1 MLGRL
6 RVIEQLART
15 SDGFSLS
22 VGSKAT
28 RLADVNV
35 DPNKGAR
42 PDIVATVFH
51 LPFGPE
57 LFDTILFT
65 DVLQYLPVN
74 TEGLAFFELKRC
86 LKRAGRLVLSVPN
99 AIGVFTLLDPDRW
112 LLGNHPYT
120 VEEISRI
127 VVGNGWRVERL
138 TVSGGIWEAI
148 GLLIY
153 YFIEYP
159 LSRIL
164 RREVPG
170 PLKLGEMADVQYGEQ
185 SKTGYTIFM
194 VCSRKEDAIPA
205 ISRGMEKAGF

>member
-1 MLGRL
+1 MVSRGRTLGRL
-6 RVIEQLART
+6 RVIDQLARR

-22 VGSKAT
+22 VGSKST
-28 RLADVNV
+28 KLADVNV

-51 LPFGPE
+51 LPFGQE

-74 TEGLAFFELKRC
+74 TQGLAFVELRRC
-86 LKRAGRLVLSVPN
+86 LKRTGRLVLSVPN

-120 VEEISRI
+120 VEKISRI
-127 VVGNGWRVERL
+127 MVGDGWRIEHL

-153 YFIEYP
+153 YLIEYP

-164 RREVPG
+164 GREVPG
-170 PLKLGEMADVQYGEQ
+170 PLGLGEMADAQYSRPSG
-185 SKTGYTIFM
+185 SGYTIFM
-194 VCSRKEDAIPA
+194 VCSWKGEAIL
-205 ISRGMEKAGF
+205 

>member
-1 MLGRL
+1 MLSRDRTRGRL
-6 RVIEQLART
+6 RVIDQLAR
-15 SDGFSLS
+15 SSNGFSLS
-22 VGSKAT
+22 VGSKST
-28 RLADVNV
+28 KLADVNV
-35 DPNKGAR
+35 DLNKGAR

-57 LFDTILFT
+57 SFDTVLFT

-86 LKRAGRLVLSVPN
+86 LKRTGRLVLSVPN

-120 VEEISRI
+120 IENISRI
-127 VVGNGWRVERL
+127 VVGNGWRIEHL

-164 RREVPG
+164 GREVPG
-170 PLKLGEMADVQYGEQ
+170 PLKLGEVADKQYGER
-185 SKTGYTIFM
+185 SMKGYTIFM
-194 VCSRKEDAIPA
+194 VCSRKEDATL
-205 ISRGMEKAGF
+205 

>member
-1 MLGRL
+1 MVSRGRTLGRL
-6 RVIEQLART
+6 RVIDQLARR

-22 VGSKAT
+22 VGSKST
-28 RLADVNV
+28 KLADVNV
-35 DPNKGAR
+35 DPNKGVR

-74 TEGLAFFELKRC
+74 TESLAFSEMKRC
-86 LKRAGRLVLSVPN
+86 LKRSGHLVLSVPN

-120 VEEISRI
+120 VEKISRI
-127 VVGNGWRVERL
+127 IVGNGWRIEHL

-153 YFIEYP
+153 YLIEYP

-170 PLKLGEMADVQYGEQ
+170 PLGLSEMADTQYNRMSG
-185 SKTGYTIFM
+185 SGYTIFM
-194 VCSRKEDAIPA
+194 VCSRKRDI
-205 ISRGMEKAGF
+205 FL

>member
-1 MLGRL
+1 MLSTGRTLGRL
-6 RVIEQLART
+6 RVIDQLARA

-22 VGSKAT
+22 VGSKST

-57 LFDTILFT
+57 SFDTILFT

-74 TEGLAFFELKRC
+74 TEPMAFFELRRC
-86 LKRAGRLVLSVPN
+86 LKRTGRLVLSVPN
-99 AIGVFTLLDPDRW
+99 AVAVFTLLDPDRW
-112 LLGNHPYT
+112 LLGNHAYT

-127 VVGNGWRVERL
+127 VIGNGWGIEHL
-138 TVSGGIWEAI
+138 SVSGGIWEAI

-159 LSRIL
+159 LSRIV

-170 PLKLGEMADVQYGEQ
+170 PLKLGEMADTQY
-185 SKTGYTIFM
+185 SKPTKTGYTIFL
-194 VCSRKEDAIPA
+194 VCSRK
-205 ISRGMEKAGF
+205 

>member
-1 MLGRL
+1 
-6 RVIEQLART
+6 VIDQLAHG

-22 VGSKAT
+22 VGSKST

-35 DPNKGAR
+35 DPNKSAE

-65 DVLQYLPVN
+65 DVLQYLPVS
-74 TEGLAFFELKRC
+74 TEALALFELKRC
-86 LKRAGRLVLSVPN
+86 LKRTGRLVMSVPN
-99 AIGVFTLLDPDRW
+99 AIAVFTLLDPDRW

-127 VVGNGWRVERL
+127 VVRNGWRIEHL
-138 TVSGGIWEAI
+138 SVSGGIWEAI

-153 YFIEYP
+153 YFIGYP
-159 LSRIL
+159 LSRVL
-164 RREVPG
+164 GREVPG
-170 PLKLGEMADVQYGEQ
+170 PLKLGEMADTQYGEA
-185 SKTGYTIFM
+185 SKTGYTIFI
-194 VCSRKEDAIPA
+194 VCSRKERSIPLN
-205 ISRGMEKAGF
+205 SKDMEKADC

>member
-1 MLGRL
+1 
-6 RVIEQLART
+6 VIDQLAR
-15 SDGFSLS
+15 SSNGFSLS
-22 VGSKAT
+22 VGSKST
-28 RLADVNV
+28 KLADVNV
-35 DPNKGAR
+35 DLNKRAR

-57 LFDTILFT
+57 SFDTVLFT

-86 LKRAGRLVLSVPN
+86 LKRTGRLVLSVPN

-120 VEEISRI
+120 IENISRI
-127 VVGNGWRVERL
+127 VVGNGWRIEHL

-164 RREVPG
+164 GREVPG
-170 PLKLGEMADVQYGEQ
+170 PLKLGEVADKQYGER
-185 SKTGYTIFM
+185 SMKGYTIFM
-194 VCSRKEDAIPA
+194 VCSRKEDATL
-205 ISRGMEKAGF
+205 

>member
-1 MLGRL
+1 M
-6 RVIEQLART
+6 IDQLAR
-15 SDGFSLS
+15 SSNGFSLS
-22 VGSKAT
+22 VGSKST
-28 RLADVNV
+28 KLADVNV
-35 DPNKGAR
+35 DLNKRAR

-57 LFDTILFT
+57 SFDTVLFT

-86 LKRAGRLVLSVPN
+86 LKRTGRLVLSVPN

-120 VEEISRI
+120 IENISRI
-127 VVGNGWRVERL
+127 VVGNGWRIEHL

-164 RREVPG
+164 GREVPG
-170 PLKLGEMADVQYGEQ
+170 PLKLGEVADKQYGER
-185 SKTGYTIFM
+185 SMKGYTIFM
-194 VCSRKEDAIPA
+194 VCSRKEDATL
-205 ISRGMEKAGF
+205 

>member
-1 MLGRL
+1 MLSRDRTRGRL
-6 RVIEQLART
+6 RVIDQLAR
-15 SDGFSLS
+15 SSNGFSLS
-22 VGSKAT
+22 VGSKST
-28 RLADVNV
+28 KLADVNV
-35 DPNKGAR
+35 DLNKRAR

-57 LFDTILFT
+57 SFDTVLFT

-86 LKRAGRLVLSVPN
+86 LKRTGRLVLSVPN

-120 VEEISRI
+120 IENISRI
-127 VVGNGWRVERL
+127 VVGNGWRIEHL

-164 RREVPG
+164 GREVPG
-170 PLKLGEMADVQYGEQ
+170 PLKLGEVADKQYGER
-185 SKTGYTIFM
+185 SMKGYTIFM
-194 VCSRKEDAIPA
+194 VCSRKEDATL
-205 ISRGMEKAGF
+205 